1 MKLRQNLH
9 IHSLHSC
16 DSACATIND
25 IQKEML
31 ECGMTEF
38 GLSDHYHTV
47 YNLCDIHSA
56 YNDFHC
62 CKRPAEF
69 HFGIELTCMAKW
81 ECDAIKKGEY
91 EYIGDDP
98 IYGLRFNQPPADAD
112 FSPCIDIDEETLNKF
127 GIEYTIAGAHWPLK
141 LPNSLAEACD
151 DLFTQMMYLAEH
163 PLVDILA
170 HAWYPL
176 HAAHR
181 WKDWLGMTGMPKFD
195 KSIIDFSTLAKIPA
209 WMNEKIGEALVKN
222 GTCAEINSADLN
234 DLRCPSEYRDVR
246 WRILALWREMGVK
259 FTYGT
264 DQHSAHN
271 VRADIAA
278 TELMLDLYGFKE
290 DDIVYGFPKKRKL
303 TK

>member
-1 MKLRQNLH
+1 M
-9 IHSLHSC
+9 
-16 DSACATIND
+16 
-25 IQKEML
+25 
-31 ECGMTEF
+31 
-38 GLSDHYHTV
+38 
-47 YNLCDIHSA
+47 
-56 YNDFHC
+56 
-62 CKRPAEF
+62 
-69 HFGIELTCMAKW
+69 
-81 ECDAIKKGEY
+81 
-91 EYIGDDP
+91 
-98 IYGLRFNQPPADAD
+98 RFNQPQADAD

-181 WKDWLGMTGMPKFD
+181 WKDWQGLTGMPKFD

-222 GTCAEINSADLN
+222 GTCAEINSAVLN

-290 DDIVYGFPKKRKL
+290 EDIVYCFPRKRKL